1 MIGCVREILLNRL
14 NDKWITDYNSPTT
27 WSVALMIV
35 VFFVRKVYLPV
46 RLGTT
51 AAFLALPMFGVYLPH
66 ETTAFGHE
74 LFRVP
79 QSWMAAHL
87 NLPASA
93 VIIISAVMTFFLC
106 VAVDLVRRFMAGLFM
121 SRLRLLSNMK
131 GRGAR

>member
-14 NDKWITDYNSPTT
+14 NDMWITDYNSPTT
-27 WSVALMIV
+27 WSVA
-35 VFFVRKVYLPV
+35 
-46 RLGTT
+46 
-51 AAFLALPMFGVYLPH
+51 LPH

-87 NLPASA
+87 NLPALA